1 MKRTAFSG
9 HDPVYINYM
18 KSDKKYDM
26 HVQHYHD
33 TYEIYFQLEG
43 KRYVFYDNICYTL
56 ERGDLIIFKPFELH
70 YAESRDSKFFA
81 RYVLNFREDGLSK
94 ILTNEEK
101 YLLLEKLVSC
111 VVHLTETQTKTLY
124 DYFKRTENFSKK
136 TGPFSEKLMYSALF
150 QLLVYIIEC
159 IEGEQIIS
167 GETVA
172 PQIIAAIKYM
182 NENYAHRLS
191 LDDIAEAARMSKYH
205 FSRRFK
211 EVTGATVFEYL
222 NNIRL
227 TKVHNLLLKTEYTTE
242 EIATATG
249 FSSSVHLIR
258 VFKDAYGITP
268 KAFRRTQGNNVR

>member
-9 HDPVYINYM
+9 HDPVYINYL
-18 KSDKKYDM
+18 KSSEKHDM
-26 HVQHYHD
+26 QVQHYHD
-33 TYEIYFQLEG
+33 MYEIYLQLEG

-56 ERGDLIIFKPFELH
+56 ERGDIIIFKPFELH
-70 YAESRDSKFFA
+70 YAESRDSDFYE
-81 RYVLNFREDGLSK
+81 RYVLNFREEGLSK
-94 ILTNEEK
+94 ILTGEEK
-101 YLLLEKLVSC
+101 YLLFEKLVPC
-111 VVHLTETQTKTLY
+111 VVRLNETRTKILY
-124 DYFKRTENFSKK
+124 DYFERTEKFSEK
-136 TGPFSEKLMYSALF
+136 TGIFSEKLMYSSLF
-150 QLLVYIIEC
+150 QLLVYITEC
-159 IEGEQIIS
+159 IEGERIIR
-167 GETVA
+167 GEAVA

-182 NENYAHRLS
+182 NENYAQRLS

-211 EVTGATVFEYL
+211 EVTGATVLEYL

-258 VFKDAYGITP
+258 AFKAAYGMTP
-268 KAFRRTQGNNVR
+268 KSFRRANNGDE